1 MDNRLIFL
9 YLLTL
14 KVTEA
19 YIWCV
24 LTEMH
29 VEASGNTAIVH
40 CDYGQGDNPEK
51 RLPRK
56 ASEAARTLNRH
67 R

>member
-9 YLLTL
+9 YLPVL

-19 YIWCV
+19 RIWCPE
-24 LTEMH
+24 TEFG

-40 CDYGQGDNPEK
+40 
-51 RLPRK
+51 
-56 ASEAARTLNRH
+56 
-67 R
+67 

>member
-19 YIWCV
+19 YIWCE
-24 LTEMH
+24 LTEMF

-40 CDYGQGDNPEK
+40 RGFG
-51 RLPRK
+51 
-56 ASEAARTLNRH
+56 
-67 R
+67 